1 MQPDGIVGCLLAFTN
16 PNLLKRSVA
25 QVPQT
30 VHGKHAANDA
40 AAALA
45 PPEAGCLSDNVW
57 PSDFVP
63 LSDPYRFAMY
73 LFLSFG
79 GGKGGREEGQS
90 CQIRTVLPCILFFK
104 FWISDAT
111 EGER

>member
-1 MQPDGIVGCLLAFTN
+1 MHSMQPDGIVGCLLAFTN
-16 PNLLKRSVA
+16 PNRLKRSVA

-79 GGKGGREEGQS
+79 EEKGGREEGQS
-90 CQIRTVLPCILFFK
+90 CQIRTVLPCTLFF
-104 FWISDAT
+104 
-111 EGER
+111 